1 MTVEGTLDTI
11 PLPDLFQLI
20 TFGKKTGILEIAV
33 NDFLGKV
40 FFVKGEIR
48 GAESSSIRETLFDVF
63 IRERNI
69 SLKDLKVLLT
79 LGKSQKEIF
88 QKLFQENK
96 LTKKD
101 LLDFQKDQIKEILL
115 DFLSVNMGKFKF
127 LKTKTDLSQEYP
139 TSFKIGIQ
147 DLLMGSIDRIDK
159 VEKHE
164 KVILE
169 NNIYV
174 IKNPLSD
181 QEKPAIYYEILKLI
195 DGENSVMDI
204 FTKSKRSKFVVYTII
219 NELLQLGVI
228 EFNKEKD
235 EEDEFKTEITEILKV
250 DPNKID
256 SKSFQLGVKLY
267 NDKLYKQAIEEFE
280 KAIKVFPED
289 LSIYKYLGL
298 TYYKL
303 NEKQKALDTFN
314 QAINISPNDTGTL
327 LGLAKIYVKEH
338 NFEMAES
345 LLTKVISIKPDL
357 GAAIIEL
364 ANTKYLQKD
373 FANAIRF
380 YNNALKVDPGSI
392 EVYNKLA
399 GIYLKKNQ
407 KAEAIVCWKKVL
419 EIDANNQLAKRN
431 LEILGKL

>member
-1 MTVEGTLDTI
+1 
-11 PLPDLFQLI
+11 
-20 TFGKKTGILEIAV
+20 
-33 NDFLGKV
+33 
-40 FFVKGEIR
+40 
-48 GAESSSIRETLFDVF
+48 
-63 IRERNI
+63 
-69 SLKDLKVLLT
+69 
-79 LGKSQKEIF
+79 KEIF